1 MERRKT
7 WTEARGEAMTDHEPY
22 PFCCPEH
29 YPLRSM
35 TGPKPTGAIISDHLL
50 TEYERAEVA
59 KAVRYLQDKH
69 ISFEGIKMFEEV
81 AMSNTEIVRTIK
93 IDDKNIEVHIHLT
106 EDEIRRLLLP
116 LVVQAFADEMRRNM
130 GAPRWIQSGSTVP
143 TELK

>member
-1 MERRKT
+1 MRKQR
-7 WTEARGEAMTDHEPY
+7 EAARFNLEDYIHKRLTRQKTMIDHEPY
-22 PFCCPEH
+22 EYCCSEH
-29 YPLRSM
+29 YPM
-35 TGPKPTGAIISDHLL
+35 PETEQKPTGAFISDHLL

-59 KAVRYLQDKH
+59 KAVRYLQEKH

-116 LVVQAFADEMRRNM
+116 R
-130 GAPRWIQSGSTVP
+130 IQSGSTVP

>member
-1 MERRKT
+1 
-7 WTEARGEAMTDHEPY
+7 
-22 PFCCPEH
+22 
-29 YPLRSM
+29 M

-59 KAVRYLQDKH
+59 KAVRYLQEKH